1 MEEMQTALRKNR
13 ILALIISLFIPVLSG
28 YFLYCDLTDDEL
40 FASGASYENVD
51 IDDYI
56 PVPNC
61 QSQLKVFGS
70 IGSNALFSVLFPE
83 TNAIEQMRPFF
94 SLSSCPE
101 QKPLVLRC

>member
-1 MEEMQTALRKNR
+1 MRTELKKPR
-13 ILALIISLFIPVLSG
+13 ILLALTISLFIPVLSG
-28 YFLYCDLTDDEL
+28 YFLYCDLADDEL

-56 PVPNC
+56 PVPDC

-83 TNAIEQMRPFF
+83 INAVEKGPPLFF
-94 SLSSCPE
+94 LSSCPE
-101 QKPLVLRC
+101 QKPLALRC